1 MSFKFYIVTFH
12 HFLSQNEIEE
22 MLSENRLVS
31 VGSIDPERY
40 TDLFVGT
47 YVSVSTQVK
56 RYAVEV
62 PMANDKKLLDNLQN
76 GHWATRIDDGG
87 LVYSVANRKK
97 QGKEKESVKKY
108 KK

>member
-1 MSFKFYIVTFH
+1 MAFKFYVVTFH
-12 HFLSQNEIEE
+12 HFLTHNEIEE
-22 MLSENRLVS
+22 LFFEHGLIPVA
-31 VGSIDPERY
+31 SIDPEKY
-40 TDLFVGT
+40 SDLFVGT
-47 YVSVSTQVK
+47 YSSVSTQVK